1 MELKNH
7 IGRLII
13 LVKDYEDA
21 LNFYQ
26 KNFNCKVLVDY
37 KTGEGQRFLH
47 IGFDTEE
54 AIGIWFLKVDAND
67 AGPTPGHQTG
77 GQPTF
82 VLYTNALS
90 AMYEKLLAN
99 GVTIKRK
106 PVYTDAFS
114 FFHCFDLYGNEIIV
128 TELHL

>member
-21 LNFYQ
+21 LSFYQ

-67 AGPTPGHQTG
+67 AGPTPGHHIPVHPTQTLRPHG
-77 GQPTF
+77 HGPFRRHHSASPSARIPT
-82 VLYTNALS
+82 S
-90 AMYEKLLAN
+90 
-99 GVTIKRK
+99 
-106 PVYTDAFS
+106 
-114 FFHCFDLYGNEIIV
+114 
-128 TELHL
+128 